1 MDFIHFLCFIHQFIC
16 MYNLSLFDGLHS
28 FSFFLQEWVAK
39 FEKPKG
45 DPSAFLKP
53 ATTVLSP
60 YLKVSFVTDLV
71 QVVVLFILECSV
83 ETDCYV
89 VMLQF
94 GCLSSRY
101 FYHCI
106 QDVYRSVR
114 NYTKPP
120 VSLTGQV
127 ICNCICWTWRGNQS
141 ARLLLRWIYV
151 HDSCSCNSCC
161 GETSSIQCLLGL
173 LILIRWK
180 ETKYAS
186 RFASFGQPYPLY
198 WGHLRSIVVK

>member
-1 MDFIHFLCFIHQFIC
+1 MDFIHFLCFIHQFIF

-83 ETDCYV
+83 ETECYV

-127 ICNCICWTWRGNQS
+127 ICDCICWT
-141 ARLLLRWIYV
+141 
-151 HDSCSCNSCC
+151 
-161 GETSSIQCLLGL
+161 
-173 LILIRWK
+173 
-180 ETKYAS
+180 
-186 RFASFGQPYPLY
+186 
-198 WGHLRSIVVK
+198 